1 MLLIL
6 RKLHT
11 TVSIRIVADCVA
23 LSCQV
28 ARKLKRATALNFT
41 TISAIIFIHP
51 KFTFIILQYFKNK
64 ERKSGIRLR
73 YTLSIEACQ
82 Q

>member
-1 MLLIL
+1 M
-6 RKLHT
+6 
-11 TVSIRIVADCVA
+11 
-23 LSCQV
+23 
-28 ARKLKRATALNFT
+28 LKRAKTVEFT
-41 TISAIIFIHP
+41 TATPILYIHP
-51 KFTFIILQYFKNK
+51 KFTFIILQYFRNK